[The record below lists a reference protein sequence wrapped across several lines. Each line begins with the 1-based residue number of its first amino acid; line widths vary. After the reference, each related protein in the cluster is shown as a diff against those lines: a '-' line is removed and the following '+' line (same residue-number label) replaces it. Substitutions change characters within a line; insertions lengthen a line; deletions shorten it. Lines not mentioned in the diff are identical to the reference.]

1 MLRKWRFLTGAII
14 VATVALMAAAAPLL
28 APYDPNKSS
37 VLLLQPP
44 SAQHWLGTDELG
56 RDILSRLIY
65 GARTS
70 LVVGIG
76 AALVA
81 VLIGAPIGLAAGFF
95 RGSIDFAIVP
105 IIDLFVALP
114 ALILALI
121 ITVMVGPSYKNLIL
135 VLGFVMWPTMARLVR
150 GQSLAIREATYIEAA
165 VAAGGSSGWI
175 IRRHVW
181 PNIMR
186 VVAAQFAIAVSLA
199 TITAASLSF
208 LGLGIPPPTAD
219 WGGMVRSGFEFLA
232 LNPAM
237 SLAPGA
243 ATALT
248 VMGFYLGGSAVE

>member
-1 MLRKWRFLTGAII
+1 MLRSWRFLGGATIVVAVII
-14 VATVALMAAAAPLL
+14 AAAMAPLL

-37 VLLLQPP
+37 VLMLQPP

-56 RDILSRLIY
+56 RDILSRLIF

-70 LVVGIG
+70 LVIGIG

-81 VLIGAPIGLAAGFF
+81 VLIGAPIGLAAGYF
-95 RGSIDFAIVP
+95 RGRVDLLIVP
-105 IIDLFVALP
+105 VIDLFVALP

-121 ITVMVGPSYKNLIL
+121 ITVMVGPSYRNLIL

-150 GQSLAIREATYIEAA
+150 GQTLAVREATFIEAA
-165 VAAGGSSGWI
+165 VAAGGTSAWI

-186 VVAAQFAIAVSLA
+186 IVAAQFAIAVSLA

-208 LGLGIPPPTAD
+208 LGLGIPPPTSD
-219 WGGMVRSGFEFLA
+219 WGGMVRAGFEFLT

>member
-1 MLRKWRFLTGAII
+1 MLRNWRFLGGTAIVVF
-14 VATVALMAAAAPLL
+14 VAVVAAAAPLL

-37 VLLLQPP
+37 VLMLQTP
-44 SAQHWLGTDELG
+44 SLQHWFGTDELG

-70 LVVGIG
+70 LVIGIG

-81 VLIGAPIGLAAGFF
+81 LLIGTPIGLAAGYF
-95 RGSIDFAIVP
+95 RGPIDLVIVP
-105 IIDLFVALP
+105 VIDLFVALP

-150 GQSLAIREATYIEAA
+150 GQALAVREAPYIEAA
-165 VAAGGSSGWI
+165 VAAGGSSVWI

-219 WGGMVRSGFEFLA
+219 WGGMVRSGFEFLS

-243 ATALT
+243 ATAIT
-248 VMGFYLGGSAVE
+248 VLGFYLGGSAVE

>member
-1 MLRKWRFLTGAII
+1 MLRNWRFLAGAAIVVI
-14 VATVALMAAAAPLL
+14 VAVVAAAAPLL

-37 VLLLQPP
+37 VLMLQTP
-44 SAQHWLGTDELG
+44 SLEHWLGTDELG

-70 LVVGIG
+70 LVIGIG

-81 VLIGAPIGLAAGFF
+81 LLIGAPMGLTAGFF
-95 RGSIDFAIVP
+95 RGSIDLVIVP

-150 GQSLAIREATYIEAA
+150 GQALAVREAPYIEAA
-165 VAAGGSSGWI
+165 VAAGGTSIWI

-219 WGGMVRSGFEFLA
+219 WGGMVRSGFEFLS

-243 ATALT
+243 ATAIT
-248 VMGFYLGGSAVE
+248 VLGFYLGGSAVE